1 MKVAQRNP
9 RTPKRRLAYTLVEL
23 MVCLSIFAFSSTA
36 VSSLMFATYNTNRHV
51 KGMADSTDAVEIVF
65 RRIVELSRSASV
77 VSFTDTSTGLMIE
90 TPPDSNNNNLA
101 YWYVYKIDP
110 LNPSHLIEQIL
121 SADGNFTQIQ
131 NQAVITNLSTNSG
144 FRVTELSNVGQLAQ
158 YQIHVQLSATPVD
171 ISRDVIV
178 TCRNYVYNGS

>member
-1 MKVAQRNP
+1 MKIGQRNP
-9 RTPKRRLAYTLVEL
+9 RIRKRRLAYTLVEL

-51 KGMADSTDAVEIVF
+51 KGMADSSDAVEIVF

-77 VSFTDTSTGLMIE
+77 VSFTDTSQGLMIE
-90 TPPDSNNNNLA
+90 TPPDSSNNNLA
-101 YWYVYKIDP
+101 FWYVYKIVNGQ
-110 LNPSHLIEQIL
+110 LVEQIL
-121 SADGNFTQIQ
+121 SADGSFAVVQ
-131 NQAVITNLSTNSG
+131 NQAVITNLSTTNG
-144 FRVTELSNVGQLAQ
+144 FQVTELSNVGQLAQ
-158 YQIHVQLSATPVD
+158 YQIHVQLSVTPVD